1 MIHSK
6 STLYPL
12 AGSLAV
18 NMMLTMG
25 AGSFL
30 ININKSLATQKTYK
44 LEFIKRKTP
53 PPVIKKKIRK
63 EVVRKEVKLASL
75 QPKVLPITQ
84 PIIKPKVNV
93 KPTSTARPAVS
104 VPNYVPKRI
113 QSHKAPTIKS
123 TVIHTS
129 KSTMSKRVTSNIPTA
144 RLFVP
149 VDNKKSQKGT
159 TRMLSLIHI

>member
-1 MIHSK
+1 MIHNK

-44 LEFIKRKTP
+44 LEFVKRKTP

-75 QPKVLPITQ
+75 QPKV
-84 PIIKPKVNV
+84 
-93 KPTSTARPAVS
+93 
-104 VPNYVPKRI
+104 
-113 QSHKAPTIKS
+113 
-123 TVIHTS
+123 
-129 KSTMSKRVTSNIPTA
+129 
-144 RLFVP
+144 
-149 VDNKKSQKGT
+149 
-159 TRMLSLIHI
+159 